1 MIPEKRKYFVYIVQC
16 KDETLYTGYT
26 VDLSRRIDAH
36 NSSRGAKY
44 TRGRTPV
51 KLVYS
56 EEFRS
61 INEALKRERNIKSMT
76 RKQKIEI
83 INSNKLNGGF
93 TVEEIFSY

>member
-16 KDETLYTGYT
+16 KDETFYTGYT

>member
-76 RKQKIEI
+76 RKQKIDI
-83 INSNKLNGGF
+83 INSNKFEWG
-93 TVEEIFSY
+93 IYR